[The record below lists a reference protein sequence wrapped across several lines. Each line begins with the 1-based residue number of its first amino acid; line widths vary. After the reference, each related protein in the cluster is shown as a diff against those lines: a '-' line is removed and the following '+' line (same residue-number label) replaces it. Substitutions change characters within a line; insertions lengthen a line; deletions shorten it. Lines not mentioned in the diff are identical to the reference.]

1 MDYKSHIMRAIDY
14 IEENLKNEIAL
25 NDCARVSGYSDY
37 HFIRVFKEAT
47 GLTPVDYIRKRR
59 LTEIIK
65 NMQPDVPFSE
75 TAFEYGF
82 NSKENFT
89 RAFATEHHILPT
101 EYKSALN
108 SLKLYKSICFET
120 EPFGVTPTITQ
131 LEPFVLTVY
140 KSDEPFPPNFWN
152 KYNGRKWSKKL
163 SGGSVC
169 EDYGVSIWN
178 NKENRLDYFIGI
190 RKEYAHCDPTGTMEL
205 SIDGG
210 LYAVFATPKTSH
222 YDFVNTIHRTWNYIN
237 CVWLP
242 DNGYGKTG
250 GYEFETYTEESRSF
264 SENIYIPIKERPALT
279 SEGFNN
285 AASDF

>member
-37 HFIRVFKEAT
+37 HFIRVFREAT

-65 NMQPDVPFSE
+65 KMRPDVPFSE

-89 RAFATEHHILPT
+89 RAFAAEHHILPT

-108 SLKLYKSICFET
+108 SLKLYKSVCFET
-120 EPFGVTPTITQ
+120 EPFSVTPTITQ

-140 KSDEPFPPNFWN
+140 KSDELFTPKFWN

-163 SGGSVC
+163 SGGLLC
-169 EDYGVSIWN
+169 EDYGVNIWN
-178 NKENRLDYFIGI
+178 VKENRLDYFIGI
-190 RKEYAHCDPTGTMEL
+190 RKESAYSNPSGTMDL
-205 SIDGG
+205 FIKGG

-222 YDFVNTIHRTWNYIN
+222 YDFVNTIHRTWDYIN
-237 CVWLP
+237 RIWLP
-242 DNGYGKTG
+242 GSGYSRTG
-250 GYEFETYTEESRSF
+250 GYEFESYIEESRTF
-264 SENIYIPIKERPALT
+264 SENIYIPLKVMPC
-279 SEGFNN
+279 
-285 AASDF
+285 